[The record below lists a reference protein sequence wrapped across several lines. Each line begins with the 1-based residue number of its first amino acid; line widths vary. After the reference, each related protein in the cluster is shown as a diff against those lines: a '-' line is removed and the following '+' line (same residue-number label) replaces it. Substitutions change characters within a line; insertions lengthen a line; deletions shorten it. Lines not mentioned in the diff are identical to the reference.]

1 MTANRTEVTYLGEKL
16 ITLGVLCGVL
26 LVTTGCGRARKDV
39 PEKIIDVDAGG
50 HRLHMLIVG
59 DTGPTV
65 VLESG
70 GGGGIGWEQVRQ
82 EVGRYARVVTYDRA
96 GVGASEPGPQPRTG
110 RQIAVELH
118 TALGN
123 ADLSPPY
130 ILVGHSMGGP
140 YVRIFAATYPDEVAG
155 LVLVDPTQI
164 NAYKSMEEIQSW
176 FYEHCR
182 QDWDTVNAYCHRT
195 SEALSSLVWMRGLE
209 VKRMAEFLETVA
221 EPKRSALRR
230 EWLSQLLAQSSRPQS
245 ESISPGIRKEFAA
258 LTEVFQQAIAATPL
272 PNVPII
278 LLSADWSIPPLR
290 DVRHILD
297 PEIRALEQVEKRWHL
312 ENYQQWADANPGV
325 ELSVARKCGH
335 NIQLQNPQLVIATI
349 REVIERSFHQHKS
362 ARKEVT
368 PD

>member
-1 MTANRTEVTYLGEKL
+1 
-16 ITLGVLCGVL
+16 
-26 LVTTGCGRARKDV
+26 
-39 PEKIIDVDAGG
+39 
-50 HRLHMLIVG
+50 MLIVG

-82 EVGRYARVVTYDRA
+82 EVGRFARVVTYDRA

-155 LVLVDPTQI
+155 LVLLDPTQI
-164 NAYKSMEEIQSW
+164 NAYESMEEIQSW

-182 QDWDTVNAYCHRT
+182 QDWDTVNAYCRRT
-195 SEALSSLVWMRGLE
+195 TPEALSRLVWMRGLE

-230 EWLSQLLAQSSRPQS
+230 EWLAKLTEHSRPPWVS
-245 ESISPGIRKEFAA
+245 HSRGSRDEFAA
-258 LTEVFQQAIAATPL
+258 DTETFQQAIAATPL

-278 LLSADWSIPPLR
+278 LLSADGRISPLDEAR
-290 DVRHILD
+290 YMLD
-297 PEIRALEQVEKRWHL
+297 PEMRTLLQVQKPWHL
-312 ENYQQWADANPGV
+312 EDYQQWVDANPGV
-325 ELSVARKCGH
+325 KLSVARKCGH
-335 NIQLQNPQLVIATI
+335 SIPLDNPQLVIATI
-349 REVIERSFHQHKS
+349 QEIIELSVRAHS
-362 ARKEVT
+362 ATRTEGT
-368 PD
+368 RD